1 MVEMCLV
8 FLFWVSVSAILY
20 TYLGYPVALFL
31 IGFVLRKPVAKK
43 PCEPFVSVVIS
54 AFNEEKAIEQKLL
67 NLLELDYPEDKLEI
81 LVGSD
86 GASDQ
91 TDQIVSKFHSTRI
104 RFFRFVKNFG
114 KPHVLKALVEEARGD
129 ILLFTD
135 TRQELDRGALKA
147 LVSNFS
153 DPKVGSVSGEL
164 YLKSKA
170 EAVGSVGSGMDAYWR
185 YEKFLRKKESEIGS
199 MLGATGAIY
208 AIRKMLFPKILPADI
223 LVDDMYIPFT
233 AISKGYRAVF
243 ESEALAFD
251 RVSERSS
258 EEFKRKVRTLAGN
271 YQIFAHFPELLNP
284 LKSPIGWQ
292 LISHKLLRLSVP
304 FFLLVVFVSNLF
316 LLAEPFYVFTL
327 VAQLVFY
334 GLAGYEALR
343 VRTEVLYKGI
353 GYLPYM
359 FCLLNYSAVMG
370 LIRFLKGEQKV
381 TWERAYV

>member
-1 MVEMCLV
+1 
-8 FLFWVSVSAILY
+8 
-20 TYLGYPVALFL
+20 
-31 IGFVLRKPVAKK
+31 
-43 PCEPFVSVVIS
+43 
-54 AFNEEKAIEQKLL
+54 
-67 NLLELDYPEDKLEI
+67 
-81 LVGSD
+81 
-86 GASDQ
+86 
-91 TDQIVSKFHSTRI
+91 
-104 RFFRFVKNFG
+104 
-114 KPHVLKALVEEARGD
+114 
-129 ILLFTD
+129 
-135 TRQELDRGALKA
+135 
-147 LVSNFS
+147 
-153 DPKVGSVSGEL
+153 
-164 YLKSKA
+164 
-170 EAVGSVGSGMDAYWR
+170 
-185 YEKFLRKKESEIGS
+185 
-199 MLGATGAIY
+199 
-208 AIRKMLFPKILPADI
+208 
-223 LVDDMYIPFT
+223 MYIPFT